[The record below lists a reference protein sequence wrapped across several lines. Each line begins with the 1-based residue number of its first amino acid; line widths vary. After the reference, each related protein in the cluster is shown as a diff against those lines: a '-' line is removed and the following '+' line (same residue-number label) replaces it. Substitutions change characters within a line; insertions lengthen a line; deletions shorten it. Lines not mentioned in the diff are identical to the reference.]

1 MRSIKNFSQ
10 LQKSSVFGA
19 AFAVVF
25 GMSGC
30 TSDNPPAEAFNP
42 FGETFTPFERIAT
55 LDVAKNADGSVN
67 YADTYAKA
75 QAVADAIHLYI
86 ETEDDAAVS
95 GFPAN
100 WIVGGSDENPATLS
114 DAILQIPSVETIDP
128 ADAGS
133 GTYKVKVMDI
143 CNSYYAKKAL
153 GATEVVAGDAASKV
167 ANGFIHAPTLPCEVT
182 VYNDGDNIY
191 VDMLNPDAIFSLFFS
206 DVVFGAQMDDAAFA
220 EEISKLPGAVKDEL
234 KAIVYLAL
242 DGAGL
247 TYTALS
253 EKLGPE
259 YTQFEILSVVD
270 NAPYDSPYLHY
281 AYMKSDG
288 AEFTSAQVK
297 EVASTIIA
305 TMADDAGNQNGT
317 HDPVLDSLLSEGSSW
332 RSGRDLPLGL
342 PGIGKDD
349 GAAGYKNF
357 VIEAC
362 SPKYAKEALA
372 TGRHHAPALPC
383 EITVTVIESTPGSS
397 KYDTL
402 VISFLEPGFMF
413 NVLFKDAFGDM
424 TATELASYE
433 QLPVAVLEDLQQIVN
448 YSVAL
453 DLPLAASTMN
463 LIPLG
468 QLTYDMMPD

>member
-1 MRSIKNFSQ
+1 MRSIKKFSQ

-19 AFAVVF
+19 AFAIALGVT
-25 GMSGC
+25 GC
-30 TSDNPPAEAFNP
+30 SDNPPAAAA
-42 FGETFTPFERIAT
+42 ETFTPFERIAT
-55 LDVAKNADGSVN
+55 LDVVKNADGSVN
-67 YADTYAKA
+67 YVDTYDKA

-86 ETEDDAAVS
+86 ESEDDVAAS

-100 WIVGGSDENPATLS
+100 WIIGGSDEDPATLS
-114 DAILQIPSVETIDP
+114 DAILQIPSVEKIDP
-128 ADAGS
+128 AADAS
-133 GTYKVKVMDI
+133 PANTYKVKVMDI

-153 GATEVVAGDAASKV
+153 GATNVVTDDDTSKV

-242 DGAGL
+242 DGADL

-253 EKLGPE
+253 EKLGPA
-259 YTQFEILSVVD
+259 YTQDEILDTVD
-270 NAPYDSPYLHY
+270 SSPYDSPYLHY

-288 AEFTSAQVK
+288 FVFTMAEVE

-305 TMADDAGNQNGT
+305 TMADDLGNQTGT

-332 RSGRDLPLGL
+332 RSGRELPLGL
-342 PGIGKDD
+342 PGVG
-349 GAAGYKNF
+349 GFKNF

-383 EITVTVIESTPGSS
+383 EITVTAIEGTPGSGE
-397 KYDTL
+397 YNTL

-424 TATELASYE
+424 TAEELASYE
-433 QLPVAVLEDLQQIVN
+433 QLPVAVLDDLQQIVN

-453 DLPLAASTMN
+453 DLPLAVSTMN

>member
-1 MRSIKNFSQ
+1 MRSIKKFSP
-10 LQKSSVFGA
+10 LHKSTLLGT
-19 AFAVVF
+19 AFAIAF
-25 GMSGC
+25 GMTGC
-30 TSDNPPAEAFNP
+30 SSDDAAPA
-42 FGETFTPFERIAT
+42 ETFTPFERIAT
-55 LDVAKNADGSVN
+55 LSVVENTDGTVN

-86 ETEDDAAVS
+86 ETEDDVAAS

-100 WIVGGSDENPATLS
+100 WIIGGSDEDPNTLS

-128 ADAGS
+128 ADELS

-153 GATEVVAGDAASKV
+153 GATNVVTDDDTSKV

-220 EEISKLPGAVKDEL
+220 DEISQLPGAVKDEL
-234 KAIVYLAL
+234 KTIVYLAL

-247 TYTALS
+247 TYTALA

-259 YTQFEILSVVD
+259 YTQDEILDVVD
-270 NAPYDSPYLHY
+270 SSPYDSPYLHY

-288 AEFTSAQVK
+288 SEFTSAQVK

-305 TMADDAGNQNGT
+305 TMGSDGT
-317 HDPVLDSLLSEGSSW
+317 HDVILDSLLSDGSSW
-332 RSGRDLPLGL
+332 RSGRTLPLGL
-342 PGIGKDD
+342 PGVGADD
-349 GAAGYKNF
+349 STAGYKNF

-383 EITVTVIESTPGSS
+383 EITVTAIEGTQGSGN
-397 KYDTL
+397 YDTL

-424 TATELASYE
+424 TADELASYE

-468 QLTYDMMPD
+468 ELKYDMMP

>member
-1 MRSIKNFSQ
+1 MRSIKKFSQ

-19 AFAVVF
+19 AFAIALGVT
-25 GMSGC
+25 GC
-30 TSDNPPAEAFNP
+30 SDNPPAATA
-42 FGETFTPFERIAT
+42 ETFTPFERIAT
-55 LDVAKNADGSVN
+55 LSVVKNADGSVN
-67 YADTYAKA
+67 YVDTYAKA
-75 QAVADAIHLYI
+75 QAVADAIHTYI

-100 WIVGGSDENPATLS
+100 WIVGGSDEDVDTIG
-114 DAILQIPSVETIDP
+114 DAILQIPSVEKIDP
-128 ADAGS
+128 AADAS
-133 GTYKVKVMDI
+133 PANTYKVKVMDI

-153 GATEVVAGDAASKV
+153 GATEVVAGDATSKV

-247 TYTALS
+247 PYTALS

-259 YTQFEILSVVD
+259 YTQDEILSTVD
-270 NAPYDSPYLHY
+270 STPYDSPYLHY
-281 AYMKSDG
+281 AYMKADG
-288 AEFTSAQVK
+288 SEFTSAEVK
-297 EVASTIIA
+297 QVASTIIA
-305 TMADDAGNQNGT
+305 TMGSDGT
-317 HDPVLDSLLSEGSSW
+317 HDVVLDSLLSDGSSW
-332 RSGRDLPLGL
+332 RSGRALPLGL
-342 PGIGKDD
+342 PGVGADD
-349 GAAGYKNF
+349 TAAGYKNF

-383 EITVTVIESTPGSS
+383 EITVTAIESMQDSGN
-397 KYDTL
+397 YDTL

-424 TATELASYE
+424 TAEELASYE
-433 QLPVAVLEDLQQIVN
+433 QLPVAVLDDLQQIVD

-453 DLPLAASTMN
+453 DLPLAGMN
-463 LIPLG
+463 LIPVG
-468 QLTYDMMPD
+468 QLTYDMMP

>member
-1 MRSIKNFSQ
+1 MRSIKHFSQ
-10 LQKSSVFGA
+10 LQKSSVIGA
-19 AFAVVF
+19 AFAVVL

-30 TSDNPPAEAFNP
+30 TSDNPPVEALNL

-55 LDVAKNADGSVN
+55 LEVAKNADGSVN

-153 GATEVVAGDAASKV
+153 GSTEVVAGDAASKV

-259 YTQFEILSVVD
+259 YTQYEILGTVD
-270 NAPYDSPYLHY
+270 SSPYDSPYLHY

-288 AEFTSAQVK
+288 AVFTMAEVT
-297 EVASTIIA
+297 EVAQTIIA
-305 TMADDAGNQNGT
+305 TMGSNGT
-317 HDPVLDSLLSEGSSW
+317 HDVVLDSLLSEGSSW

-342 PGIGKDD
+342 PGVG
-349 GAAGYKNF
+349 GFKNF

-383 EITVTVIESTPGSS
+383 EITVTAIESTLGSGN
-397 KYDTL
+397 YDTL

-413 NVLFKDAFGDM
+413 NVLFKDAFGAM
-424 TATELASYE
+424 SVEELASYE
-433 QLPVAVLEDLQQIVN
+433 QLPVAVLDDLQQIVN

-453 DLPLAASTMN
+453 DLPLAATGMK

-468 QLTYDMMPD
+468 ELTYDMMP